1 MNQLFPIFLK
11 TEKIQ
16 ILLIGGGYVATEK
29 IHFLLKSSPQSNIT
43 VVARE
48 FSNDFL
54 LELENHTTKIE
65 RLERAFI
72 EEDFNEKDLVI
83 CAIDD
88 KQKSTEIY
96 ALAKKRHLLINVADN
111 PPICDFYLGG
121 IVTKGNL
128 KIAISTNG
136 KSPTLAKRM
145 REFFE
150 DVFPDDVDEL
160 LVNLEYYRSK
170 LKFNL
175 ENKIKHL
182 NNITVNFKKKGF

>member
-1 MNQLFPIFLK
+1 MNELYPIFLK
-11 TEKIQ
+11 TKELQ

-29 IHFLLKSSPQSNIT
+29 IHFLLKSSPNSQVT

-48 FSNDFL
+48 FSEDFKK
-54 LELENHTTKIE
+54 EIQPFSAQIKTI
-65 RLERAFI
+65 ERAFL
-72 EEDFNEKDLVI
+72 EEDFEQKDLVI

-88 KQKSTEIY
+88 KQKSAEIY
-96 ALAKKRHLLINVADN
+96 ALAKRRHLLINVADN
-111 PPICDFYLGG
+111 PPLCDFYLGG

-136 KSPTLAKRM
+136 KSPTLAKRI

-160 LVNLEYYRSK
+160 LINLDYYRSK

-175 ENKIKHL
+175 QNKIKHL
-182 NNITVNFKKKGF
+182 NNITENFKKKGF

>member
-1 MNQLFPIFLK
+1 MNELYPIFLK
-11 TEKIQ
+11 TERIH
-16 ILLIGGGYVATEK
+16 ILLIGGGFVATEK
-29 IHFLLKSSPQSNIT
+29 IHFLLKSSPNSNIT

-48 FSNDFL
+48 FTQGFRDEISTHSAKIDL
-54 LELENHTTKIE
+54 IE
-65 RLERAFI
+65 RSFL
-72 EEDFNEKDLVI
+72 EEDFLEKDLVI

-88 KQKSTEIY
+88 KDKSAEIY

-111 PPICDFYLGG
+111 PPLCDFYLGG

-150 DVFPDDVDEL
+150 EVFPDDIDDL
-160 LVNLEYYRSK
+160 LQNLDYYRSK
-170 LKFNL
+170 LKFSL
-175 ENKIKHL
+175 QNKIRHL
-182 NNITVNFKKKGF
+182 NNITENFKKKGF